1 MNEASLPV
9 ELIALTLILALVGGL
24 APIFSNIKENH
35 DTMRRIT
42 GIASGILLASALLV
56 VIPEGFE
63 LATGGHDEH
72 GHDEHVD
79 EDALAGSVA
88 LVILELEHGEI
99 NSSEAIEEIEE
110 LLGGHDEHDE
120 ESGDEHDEESGDEH
134 DEESGDSLSEGIE
147 HVIEE
152 VESGEINATTGIEEI
167 EELITSHAHEGE
179 HGDEEE
185 SALES
190 LIIGGAVLAGFVL
203 MLVMEGSGVGHAV
216 HEEHHEH
223 EEEHGHEHVHHRAAP
238 WIIVL
243 GLSLHSAADGLAI
256 GSAAAGSS
264 EAVTALVALAV
275 LIHKVPAAF
284 SLGVFSLHERE
295 DRNDSIRDVVLFSI
309 ATPVMIVISF
319 FALQDFDEQMIALAM
334 LFSGGTFLYVAT
346 VDTLPDI
353 HNAVSGREA
362 MVNVII
368 GVLVLVLILFGA
380 DAAGLIEHG
389 H

>member
-1 MNEASLPV
+1 MTEASLPV
-9 ELIALTLILALVGGL
+9 ELIALTLILSLVGGL

-88 LVILELEHGEI
+88 LVILELEHGDI

-134 DEESGDSLSEGIE
+134 DEESGDSLSESIE

-167 EELITSHAHEGE
+167 EEIITSHAHEGE

-185 SALES
+185 STLES

>member
-1 MNEASLPV
+1 
-9 ELIALTLILALVGGL
+9 
-24 APIFSNIKENH
+24 
-35 DTMRRIT
+35 
-42 GIASGILLASALLV
+42 
-56 VIPEGFE
+56 
-63 LATGGHDEH
+63 
-72 GHDEHVD
+72 
-79 EDALAGSVA
+79 
-88 LVILELEHGEI
+88 
-99 NSSEAIEEIEE
+99 
-110 LLGGHDEHDE
+110 
-120 ESGDEHDEESGDEH
+120 
-134 DEESGDSLSEGIE
+134 
-147 HVIEE
+147 
-152 VESGEINATTGIEEI
+152 
-167 EELITSHAHEGE
+167 
-179 HGDEEE
+179 
-185 SALES
+185 
-190 LIIGGAVLAGFVL
+190 

-216 HEEHHEH
+216 HEEHHDH

-238 WIIVL
+238 WVIVL

>member
-88 LVILELEHGEI
+88 LVILELEHGDI

-120 ESGDEHDEESGDEH
+120 ESGDEHDEES
-134 DEESGDSLSEGIE
+134 SDSLSEGIE

-216 HEEHHEH
+216 HEEHHDH

-238 WIIVL
+238 WVIVL

>member
-88 LVILELEHGEI
+88 LVILELEHGDI

-110 LLGGHDEHDE
+110 LLGGH
-120 ESGDEHDEESGDEH
+120 DEHDEESGDEH

-185 SALES
+185 STLES

>member
-1 MNEASLPV
+1 MTEASLPV
-9 ELIALTLILALVGGL
+9 ELIALTLVLALVGGL
-24 APIFSNIKENH
+24 APIFSSIKENH

-72 GHDEHVD
+72 GHDEHID
-79 EDALAGSVA
+79 EGALAGSVA
-88 LVILELEHGEI
+88 LVILELDHGEI

-120 ESGDEHDEESGDEH
+120 ESGDEHDEESGD
-134 DEESGDSLSEGIE
+134 SLSESIE

-167 EELITSHAHEGE
+167 EEIITSHAHEGE

-185 SALES
+185 SALDS

-223 EEEHGHEHVHHRAAP
+223 EKEHGHEHVHHRAAP

-309 ATPVMIVISF
+309 ATPVMIVASF
-319 FALQDFDEQMIALAM
+319 FVLQDFDEQMIALAM

-353 HNAVSGREA
+353 HNAESGREA
-362 MVNVII
+362 MINVLI
-368 GVLVLVLILFGA
+368 GVLILGAILFGA

>member
-88 LVILELEHGEI
+88 LVILELEHGDI

-120 ESGDEHDEESGDEH
+120 ESGDEHDEES
-134 DEESGDSLSEGIE
+134 SDSLSEGIE

-185 SALES
+185 RALES

-216 HEEHHEH
+216 HEEHHDH

-238 WIIVL
+238 WVIVL

>member
-1 MNEASLPV
+1 MTEASLPV

-88 LVILELEHGEI
+88 LVILELEHGDI

-110 LLGGHDEHDE
+110 LLGGH
-120 ESGDEHDEESGDEH
+120 DEHDEESGDEH

-185 SALES
+185 STLES